1 MYQPNPRDDYVDSR
15 KLIRE
20 LHESPS
26 RMYSEKNPLYN
37 VDNCDCP
44 ECMCVDPD
52 LPAPIKVVG
61 AAVLAASTPVLA
73 LGIAS

>member
-1 MYQPNPRDDYVDSR
+1 MYQQNPRDDYVDSR
-15 KLIRE
+15 KIIAE
-20 LHESPS
+20 LQGSSS
-26 RMYSEKNPLYN
+26 RMYSEKDCMYN

-61 AAVLAASTPVLA
+61 AAVLAASSPVL
-73 LGIAS
+73 LLDIAG